1 MKKIIILMSCALS
14 FYISTALASSD
25 KGCDIRMEH
34 SYSTEPYS
42 YNVYIGKEIFSSHAT
57 MDGAISDI
65 KAALSIGQCK
75 KLNSGVCTI
84 HSSGGEYYVKRGN
97 DYLFHYISNSAN
109 FGAQYIRIFSQ
120 LGICQ
125 NKLN

>member
-1 MKKIIILMSCALS
+1 MSCALS
-14 FYISTALASSD
+14 FYISTALAGSD
-25 KGCDIRMEH
+25 QGCDVRMEH
-34 SYSTEPYS
+34 VYSTEPYS
-42 YNVYIGKEIFSSHAT
+42 YNVYIGKRIFSSHT
-57 MDGAISDI
+57 SMDSALSDV

-75 KLNSGVCTI
+75 KLNSGVCEI
-84 HSSGGEYYVKRGN
+84 VKDGQRYHVKRGN

-125 NKLN
+125 NKIN